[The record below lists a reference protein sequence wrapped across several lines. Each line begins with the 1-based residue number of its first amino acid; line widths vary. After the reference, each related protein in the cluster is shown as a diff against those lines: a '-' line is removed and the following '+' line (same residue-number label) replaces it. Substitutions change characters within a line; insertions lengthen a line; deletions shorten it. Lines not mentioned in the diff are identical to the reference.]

1 MVVSRRVPSPRSV
14 RHLWRVPSVT
24 LCIVERRACYV
35 KQWLSTTSR
44 ARRTEAR
51 RAVGGSSN
59 TVRCFTEYSFDSPL
73 RSQDL
78 GGRSVFLAS
87 RALEIELFYTF
98 SREGL
103 SETANV
109 GSFLSLQRG

>member
-1 MVVSRRVPSPRSV
+1 MASRCVLQAALAHSYDGNL
-14 RHLWRVPSVT
+14 RHFI
-24 LCIVERRACYV
+24 C
-35 KQWLSTTSR
+35 
-44 ARRTEAR
+44 
-51 RAVGGSSN
+51 GSS
-59 TVRCFTEYSFDSPL
+59 RSYSFDSPL